1 MLQGISINW
10 LPLDWLFAV
19 AWIALCCA
27 NIASWTSNLLS
38 LPGNWLILLFSGLF
52 AFFYPEPLF
61 IEPSTTLTNPQG
73 IGVAGIAI
81 LVALALVGELVEFVA
96 SAAMAGKRGASR
108 RAMALAVLGTMIGSI
123 LGALFAAPIPLLG
136 PIFGALAGGAAGAFL
151 GAILGELWKGKSL
164 DEGIHVGKGA
174 LLGRLLGTTGKLCV
188 GAIMIVGAAVDA
200 LY

>member
-1 MLQGISINW
+1 MPHWIPHNW
-10 LPLDWLFAV
+10 IPFDWLFAL
-19 AWIALCCA
+19 AWTLLGCA
-27 NIASWTSNLLS
+27 NLTSWLSNLLS
-38 LPGNWLILLFSGLF
+38 LPGNWLILLACGLF
-52 AFFYPEPLF
+52 AFVYPEPML
-61 IEPSTTLTNPQG
+61 PNPETSLNPRG
-73 IGVAGIAI
+73 IGLTGLAI
-81 LVALALVGELVEFVA
+81 LLALALLGELVEFVA

-108 RAMALAVLGTMIGSI
+108 RAMALAVAGTMLGSI

-136 PIFGALAGGAAGAFL
+136 PIVGALAGGAAGAFL

-188 GAIMIVGAAVDA
+188 GAVMVVVASVDA

>member
-1 MLQGISINW
+1 MLHWIPNNW
-10 LPLDWLFAV
+10 IPFDWLFAV
-19 AWIALCCA
+19 AWILLGCA
-27 NIASWTSNLLS
+27 NVASWTSNLLS
-38 LPGNWLILLFSGLF
+38 LPGNWLILLFCSLF
-52 AFFYPEPLF
+52 AFLFPEPLF
-61 IEPSTTLTNPQG
+61 HDPSNLANPRG
-73 IGVAGIAI
+73 IGLAGIAI
-81 LVALALVGELVEFVA
+81 LVALALLGELVEFVA

-108 RAMALAVLGTMIGSI
+108 RAMALAVAGTMLGSI

-136 PIFGALAGGAAGAFL
+136 PIVGALAGGAAGAFL

-188 GAIMIVGAAVDA
+188 GAVMIVVAAVDA

>member
-1 MLQGISINW
+1 
-10 LPLDWLFAV
+10 
-19 AWIALCCA
+19 
-27 NIASWTSNLLS
+27 
-38 LPGNWLILLFSGLF
+38 
-52 AFFYPEPLF
+52 
-61 IEPSTTLTNPQG
+61 
-73 IGVAGIAI
+73 
-81 LVALALVGELVEFVA
+81 
-96 SAAMAGKRGASR
+96 
-108 RAMALAVLGTMIGSI
+108 MALAVLGTMIGSI

-188 GAIMIVGAAVDA
+188 GAIMIVVAAVDA